1 MYQEIVVNDVDKD
14 QFEKA
19 LESQMMYDIEIVFVQ
34 DRETWT
40 TAKSSK

>member
-1 MYQEIVVNDVDKD
+1 MYQELVISDVDKD
-14 QFEKA
+14 KFEKA
-19 LESQMMYDIEIVFVQ
+19 LESQMLYDIEVVFVQ